1 MFDLF
6 LAQVLILILLFSSG
20 IRVLFIKNP
29 RVDAFAVIPVFAFLI
44 SLLLIPI
51 WGITVQNLVII
62 VLSAL
67 FFLTNVRAL
76 FRVSSNLIVDNYTL
90 AFIIANFIE
99 LLLLIATIAFVV
111 LSAPV
116 RCKLKDF
123 GTQKEKVYLTGTL
136 AAGIRKGDFFEGDAF
151 SGILYIYKPLQEISA
166 TEKPAASSAEG
177 TAAGAASAVSTTV
190 ANTASAPSIASASG
204 TANAASTASAPV
216 STAPSV
222 PVIQEPAQENTSERP
237 IIVFAGT
244 SVGTVEQY
252 EPYIL
257 FLSKN
262 GFTVCAAD
270 LYTRDMHIYE
280 GASNRRFARRIRT
293 LYNYVQDK
301 TEFEATKKKELLLSR
316 QKYERLTEL
325 VLDLFGES
333 QTVYY
338 ITDGVSFDTINA
350 VIEAFPKNAVGFYSL
365 NRIPEYKTQGFGF
378 IQQTDILLAKYF
390 SMKRDSSFFIPR
402 YVANKTKDDILLL
415 LAKIQKQK
423 QAEEKQNAENQTEND
438 QGKEVQ

>member
-111 LSAPV
+111 LSSPV

-136 AAGIRKGDFFEGDAF
+136 AAGIRKGNFFEGDAF

-166 TEKPAASSAEG
+166 TEKPAASAE
-177 TAAGAASAVSTTV
+177 SSNST
-190 ANTASAPSIASASG
+190 ASASG
-204 TANAASTASAPV
+204 TANAASIASAPV

-438 QGKEVQ
+438 QEKGVQ

>member
-166 TEKPAASSAEG
+166 TEKPAASAE
-177 TAAGAASAVSTTV
+177 SSNST
-190 ANTASAPSIASASG
+190 ASASG
-204 TANAASTASAPV
+204 TANAASIASAPV

-423 QAEEKQNAENQTEND
+423 QAEEKQNAENQTENN
-438 QGKEVQ
+438 QEKGVQ

>member
-1 MFDLF
+1 MELNLNFYYYVIMFDLF

-190 ANTASAPSIASASG
+190 ADTASASG
-204 TANAASTASAPV
+204 TASAPV

-338 ITDGVSFDTINA
+338 IIDGVSFDTINA

-423 QAEEKQNAENQTEND
+423 QAEKKQNAENQTEND
-438 QGKEVQ
+438 QEKGVQ

>member
-1 MFDLF
+1 MELNLNFYYYVIMFDLF

-190 ANTASAPSIASASG
+190 AD
-204 TANAASTASAPV
+204 TASAPV

-438 QGKEVQ
+438 QEKGVQ

>member
-1 MFDLF
+1 MELNLNFYYYVIMFDLF

-116 RCKLKDF
+116 RCKLKNF

-190 ANTASAPSIASASG
+190 AD
-204 TANAASTASAPV
+204 TASAPV

-438 QGKEVQ
+438 QEKGVQ

>member
-111 LSAPV
+111 LSSPV

-166 TEKPAASSAEG
+166 SEKPAASAE
-177 TAAGAASAVSTTV
+177 SS
-190 ANTASAPSIASASG
+190 NSTASASD
-204 TANAASTASAPV
+204 TANAASIASAPGTASAASIASAPGTASAPV

-293 LYNYVQDK
+293 LYNYLQDK

-423 QAEEKQNAENQTEND
+423 QAEEKQNAENQTENN
-438 QGKEVQ
+438 QEKGVQ

>member
-190 ANTASAPSIASASG
+190 ADTASASG
-204 TANAASTASAPV
+204 TANAASIASAPV

-257 FLSKN
+257 FLSKS

-365 NRIPEYKTQGFGF
+365 NRIPEYKTQDFGF

-438 QGKEVQ
+438 QEKGVQ

>member
-190 ANTASAPSIASASG
+190 AD
-204 TANAASTASAPV
+204 TASAPV

-438 QGKEVQ
+438 QEKGVQ

>member
-1 MFDLF
+1 MELNLNFYYYVIMFDLF

-111 LSAPV
+111 LSSPV

-166 TEKPAASSAEG
+166 TEKPAASAE
-177 TAAGAASAVSTTV
+177 SSNSTT
-190 ANTASAPSIASASG
+190 SASG
-204 TANAASTASAPV
+204 TANAASIASAPV

-438 QGKEVQ
+438 QKKGVQ

>member
-116 RCKLKDF
+116 RCKLKNF

-190 ANTASAPSIASASG
+190 AD
-204 TANAASTASAPV
+204 TASAPV

-438 QGKEVQ
+438 QEKGVQ

>member
-1 MFDLF
+1 MELNLNFYYYVIMFDLF

-166 TEKPAASSAEG
+166 SEKPAASSAEG

-190 ANTASAPSIASASG
+190 ADTASAS
-204 TANAASTASAPV
+204 V

-438 QGKEVQ
+438 QEKGVQ

>member
-1 MFDLF
+1 MELNLNFYYYVIMFDLF

-166 TEKPAASSAEG
+166 SEKPAASSAEG

-190 ANTASAPSIASASG
+190 AD
-204 TANAASTASAPV
+204 TASAPV

-350 VIEAFPKNAVGFYSL
+350 VIEAFPKNAIGFYSL

-423 QAEEKQNAENQTEND
+423 QSEEKQNAENQTEND
-438 QGKEVQ
+438 QEKGVQ

>member
-1 MFDLF
+1 MELNLNFYYYVIMFDLF

-190 ANTASAPSIASASG
+190 ADTASASG
-204 TANAASTASAPV
+204 TASAASIAN
-216 STAPSV
+216 APS
-222 PVIQEPAQENTSERP
+222 IANTSERP

-390 SMKRDSSFFIPR
+390 SMKRDSSLFIPR

-438 QGKEVQ
+438 QEKGVQ

>member
-111 LSAPV
+111 LSSPV

-166 TEKPAASSAEG
+166 TEKPAASAE
-177 TAAGAASAVSTTV
+177 SSNSTT
-190 ANTASAPSIASASG
+190 SASG
-204 TANAASTASAPV
+204 TANAASIASAPV

-438 QGKEVQ
+438 QKKGVQ

>member
-1 MFDLF
+1 MELNLNFYYYVIMFDLF

-111 LSAPV
+111 LSSPV

-166 TEKPAASSAEG
+166 TEKPAASAE
-177 TAAGAASAVSTTV
+177 SSNST
-190 ANTASAPSIASASG
+190 ASASG
-204 TANAASTASAPV
+204 TANAASIASAPV

-423 QAEEKQNAENQTEND
+423 QAEEKQNAENQTENN
-438 QGKEVQ
+438 QEKGVQ

>member
-1 MFDLF
+1 MELNLNFYYYVIMFDLF

-190 ANTASAPSIASASG
+190 ADTASASG
-204 TANAASTASAPV
+204 TANAASIA
-216 STAPSV
+216 
-222 PVIQEPAQENTSERP
+222 NTSERP

-438 QGKEVQ
+438 QEKGVQ